1 MSENPAEATRRA
13 EFVTTRFEKWALPR
27 IAAGLPGWVLPDH
40 LTGLGIIAAT
50 VVGAAY
56 LLSTRD
62 PSWLWVANIAL
73 VFHWLGDSLDGTLA
87 RVRKIERP
95 RYGFY
100 LDHLTDAYSTCVI
113 GIGLGFSPYMLL
125 SVALAIVIAY
135 LVLSINVYL
144 ETHVFG
150 EFRYG
155 YGIVGP
161 TEARLLL
168 IALNTLAVF
177 ISPLPFE
184 VLGVGLTVFDVLG
197 MAASVGMA
205 ALLLTRA
212 SRNLANLA
220 KLEPA
225 NTRRQPEG
233 E

>member
-1 MSENPAEATRRA
+1 MSERPGEATRRA
-13 EFVTTRFEKWALPR
+13 GFVTTRFEKWALPR
-27 IAAGLPGWVLPDH
+27 LANRLPGWVLPDH
-40 LTGLGIIAAT
+40 MTGLGIIAAT
-50 VVGAAY
+50 VIGVAY
-56 LLSTRD
+56 ILSTRN
-62 PSWLWVANIAL
+62 PHWLWVANAAL
-73 VFHWLGDSLDGTLA
+73 IFHWLGDSLDGTLA
-87 RVRKIERP
+87 RVRHIERP

-125 SVALAIVIAY
+125 SVALTIVIAY

-144 ETHVFG
+144 ETNVFG

-168 IALNTLAVF
+168 IALNILAIA

-184 VLGVGLTVFDVLG
+184 IMGVGFTVFDVLG
-197 MAASVGMA
+197 MIASVGMA

-212 SRNLANLA
+212 FRNLANLA

-225 NTRRQPEG
+225 NTRRDPEND
-233 E
+233 